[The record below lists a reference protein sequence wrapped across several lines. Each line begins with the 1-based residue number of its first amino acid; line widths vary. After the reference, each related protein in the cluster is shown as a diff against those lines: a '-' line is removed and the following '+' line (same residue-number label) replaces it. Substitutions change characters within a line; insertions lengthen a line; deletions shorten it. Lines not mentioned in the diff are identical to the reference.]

1 MKYAV
6 DRIIE
11 KIAILENI
19 DTAEIIE
26 VEIKNLP
33 KEVHEGSIL
42 VYDGI
47 SYKIDAVTEMKRREN
62 FRERLER
69 LKKLK

>member
-11 KIAILENI
+11 KIAVLENI
-19 DTAEIIE
+19 DTLEIVE
-26 VEIKNLP
+26 VELEKLP
-33 KEVHEGSIL
+33 REVHEGSIL

-47 SYKIDAVTEMKRREN
+47 TYKLDLTTEQNRRES
-62 FRERLER
+62 FRERLNR
-69 LKKLK
+69 LKKQK